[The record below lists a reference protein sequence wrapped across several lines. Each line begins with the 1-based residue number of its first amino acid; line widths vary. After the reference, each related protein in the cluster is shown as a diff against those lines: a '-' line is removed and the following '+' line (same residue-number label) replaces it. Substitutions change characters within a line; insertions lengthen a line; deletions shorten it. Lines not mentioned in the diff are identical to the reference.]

1 MTPEASYAPG
11 AWVSTAHGLM
21 KLMQATFPPH
31 CKKMSTT
38 SSSCDSEFGCRDDDD
53 DERQECLLDK
63 ERLNEFVKKPD
74 ALLYDENATT
84 WYSLG
89 IWVGEDGR
97 HEDIIYETLEDYVWL
112 HPGTIPGTDA
122 LLIRMGDDS
131 GMAYSLIFNSDKV
144 TQVPLVIAPY
154 LFVDTYASCV
164 DDWSTVGW
172 TDSHYD
178 SDGSSIPRGSG
189 VASSILLGIITTIV
203 YMFG

>member
-1 MTPEASYAPG
+1 MIDQNSKN
-11 AWVSTAHGLM
+11 L
-21 KLMQATFPPH
+21 K
-31 CKKMSTT
+31 
-38 SSSCDSEFGCRDDDD
+38 
-53 DERQECLLDK
+53 
-63 ERLNEFVKKPD
+63 NEFNSIKKEKTINPSEKKVKKRP
-74 ALLYDENATT
+74 LIEYD
-84 WYSLG
+84 S
-89 IWVGEDGR
+89 
-97 HEDIIYETLEDYVWL
+97 LEDYVWL

-122 LLIRMGDDS
+122 LLIRMGNNS

-178 SDGSSIPRGSG
+178 DSSRGSIPRGSG